1 MSSNESLAVGLAV
14 GIPCFVVLSVSVFF
28 WYRSCRKYKKEMER
42 EREQDLKDVNLDDVS
57 FQYENVIPTKD
68 GSAAATNP
76 SSPTDEIF
84 EVSQQ
89 VDTPSASSTSLKQV
103 GRSDKAD
110 SNISLPNRARPGS
123 RMPDYY
129 DSVIPILPPPSKT
142 VGTPTDA
149 VNGALPPKT
158 RSTSSFLT
166 HTPSFLLHKN
176 ESSASNIFDRTEYI
190 KQLHKNDSSSFPTT
204 TQTVVNA
211 SPDAINSMNNFY
223 KNSSTSQIL
232 DTDVLIERRKETP
245 GSDLAQ
251 ERNQSPFE
259 NTFDTP
265 PRRSQY
271 IQDQHGDEFEGYSSA
286 TPEDE
291 LEYTNYR
298 ANKAELLNSLKP
310 NE

>member
-14 GIPCFVVLSVSVFF
+14 GIPCFVVLSVSIFF

-57 FQYENVIPTKD
+57 FHYENAIPTKD
-68 GSAAATNP
+68 GSAAATSS
-76 SSPTDEIF
+76 SSPTHDIF
-84 EVSQQ
+84 EVSQR
-89 VDTPSASSTSLKQV
+89 VDTPSDSSTSLKQV
-103 GRSDKAD
+103 GRNDKTD

-123 RMPDYY
+123 KMPDYY
-129 DSVIPILPPPSKT
+129 DSVIPILPPSKT
-142 VGTPTDA
+142 PDNLNDN
-149 VNGALPPKT
+149 VNGNLPPKM
-158 RSTSSFLT
+158 RSTSSFLA
-166 HTPSFLLHKN
+166 HTPSFLAHRN
-176 ESSASNIFDRTEYI
+176 DSSISNIFDRTEYI

-223 KNSSTSQIL
+223 KNSTTSQIL
-232 DTDVLIERRKETP
+232 DTDALIERRTP
-245 GSDLAQ
+245 VLESA
-251 ERNQSPFE
+251 EEKIPSPFD

-271 IQDQHGDEFEGYSSA
+271 IEDQPNEDEGYSSA

-291 LEYTNYR
+291 PEYTNYR
-298 ANKAELLNSLKP
+298 ANKAELLNALKP